1 MPITEF
7 LEKNAQLYKD
17 DISLVEINPELQEKS
32 RVTWRE
38 YSLIEQGAN
47 GNGRCEITWGDFDK
61 RANRFANLLLSRGI
75 KKGDRVAILLMN
87 CIEYLPIY
95 FGILKTGAL
104 AVPLNYRYTADEIKY
119 CLELSESEHIIHFDG
134 FRIEAFKVN
143 HNVPCYGYS
152 IAIDRIGKFQVDRA
166 VALGIEK
173 KYWNRLQRGETIET
187 ENMTLGFDGRVFS
200 AAYVENIVK
209 KTKNTTI
216 AAEEDYA
223 GNLWEDRPT

>member
-75 KKGDRVAILLMN
+75 KKGDRVMLVLKRHYQFWLFISVFLKQVRLPCLLITAILQT
-87 CIEYLPIY
+87 
-95 FGILKTGAL
+95 K
-104 AVPLNYRYTADEIKY
+104 LNIV
-119 CLELSESEHIIHFDG
+119 LS
-134 FRIEAFKVN
+134 FR
-143 HNVPCYGYS
+143 
-152 IAIDRIGKFQVDRA
+152 
-166 VALGIEK
+166 
-173 KYWNRLQRGETIET
+173 
-187 ENMTLGFDGRVFS
+187 RVMQLFS
-200 AAYVENIVK
+200 APNS
-209 KTKNTTI
+209 
-216 AAEEDYA
+216 
-223 GNLWEDRPT
+223 